1 MLIAQAAQQDS
12 ADSLLQIENAIANG
26 DVKEDDEN
34 EEDDEEDDT
43 NGADTKT
50 KDEISDTDEEELYC
64 DTCFRKGQPINIVSN
79 HTIDCPTC
87 PSVTPEMKA
96 ITLGPNWKADA
107 EYIFKQR
114 YERQMEERRSYAR
127 P

>member
-1 MLIAQAAQQDS
+1 MKR
-12 ADSLLQIENAIANG
+12 EG
-26 DVKEDDEN
+26 
-34 EEDDEEDDT
+34 T
-43 NGADTKT
+43 
-50 KDEISDTDEEELYC
+50 C
-64 DTCFRKGQPINIVSN
+64 DTCFRKGQPLKIVSN

-107 EYIFKQR
+107 EYIFKMR